1 MCRYLAL
8 AIKEPIR
15 LCNRMIIG
23 LKSASYAALAS
34 FLACG
39 LILLT
44 RRWHERFTLD
54 GNHGVQKV
62 HQTPIPR
69 IGGIGLMVGL
79 LTGWW
84 VQEDGTE
91 IISGDHLLGL
101 TLLASI
107 PAFIAGLAED
117 ITKRVSVRTRLL
129 ATMASGL
136 VAFCITGYGIV
147 RLDIWGIDSLLAW
160 APVSLLF
167 TAFAV
172 AGVANAY
179 NIIDGFNGLA
189 SAAMVVAVAA
199 MCAIAYEVGDAELVH
214 ISLIYVAAV
223 LGFMAWNYPLGRIF
237 LGDGGAYAM
246 GFLIA
251 WLAVML
257 PIRHLEVSP
266 WASLMA
272 CGYPVMETL
281 YTMLRRSLARQNSGA
296 PDALHLHSLIKKV
309 VIRQKFQR
317 MHAVMRNAMVAVTL
331 IPFVAI
337 IAFTGVICYRDTAL
351 LIVAFGLYFITYI
364 LTHRALFNSRFA
376 HDAVKLGQ

>member
-1 MCRYLAL
+1 
-8 AIKEPIR
+8 
-15 LCNRMIIG
+15 MIIS

-44 RRWHERFTLD
+44 RRWHDRFTLD

-62 HQTPIPR
+62 HETAVPR
-69 IGGIGLMVGL
+69 IGGIGLLIGL
-79 LTGWW
+79 FTGWW
-84 VQEDGTE
+84 VQEDSAE
-91 IISGDHLLGL
+91 LIAADHILGL

-107 PAFIAGLAED
+107 PAFAAGMAED
-117 ITKRVSVRTRLL
+117 ITKRVSVRNRLL

-136 VAFCITGYGIV
+136 LAFWATGYCISRV
-147 RLDIWGIDSLLAW
+147 DIWGLDSLLAW
-160 APVSLLF
+160 APVCVLF

-179 NIIDGFNGLA
+179 NIIDGFNGLT

-199 MCAIAYEVGDAELVH
+199 MSAIAYEVGDTELVYF
-214 ISLIYVAAV
+214 SLIYIASI
-223 LGFMAWNYPLGRIF
+223 LGFMAWNYPLGRLF

-257 PIRHLEVSP
+257 PARHPEVSP

-272 CGYPVMETL
+272 CGYPVMETI
-281 YTMLRRSLARQNSGA
+281 YTMLRRWLTQQSSGA
-296 PDALHLHSLIKKV
+296 PDALHLHSLVKKV
-309 VIRQKFQR
+309 VIRPRYQR
-317 MHAVMRNAMVAVTL
+317 VSAVLRNAMVTVTL
-331 IPFVAI
+331 MPFVAI
-337 IAFTGVICYRDTAL
+337 IAATGVFFYRDTAL
-351 LIVAFGLYFITYI
+351 LMSAFGLYFVVYI
-364 LTHRALFNSRFA
+364 LTHRALFNSKFA
-376 HDAVKLGQ
+376 HDATRASK